1 MIFNDADSEKSP
13 LVSVIIPTYN
23 YGHFLSE
30 TLNSVLG
37 QTYSN
42 WECIVIDNGSTD
54 NTKIIVQ
61 NFIQT
66 DKRFRYFKIE
76 HSTTSKSR
84 NEGIKNASGVFIQFL
99 DSDDQIE
106 NGKLTNQ
113 VDSFQ
118 KHPSAGLVYSHA
130 LYYNDGDPTNLRLTH
145 DESNVAWMPTFT
157 GNSWEMLSTLYKRN
171 IFVVS
176 SPLIRKSL
184 VEEVGRFYAPL
195 NWVEDWEFWLRV
207 LAANT
212 LMVFDNSSDSA
223 SLIRVHSKSLSRN
236 RLKMYQQS
244 LIARKKLVALLISLK
259 IKGFENA
266 QALID
271 DNSAY
276 EAYLY
281 RLLYQESISS
291 NKLNAFKYL
300 YSYAKRKKDWKIIAK
315 FISGLLTRKFP
326 VFSTQ

>member
-1 MIFNDADSEKSP
+1 MISSSDEKSP
-13 LVSVIIPTYN
+13 LVSVVIPTYN

-30 TLNSVLG
+30 TLHSVLS
-37 QTYSN
+37 QTYTI
-42 WECIVIDNGSTD
+42 WECLVIDNGSTD
-54 NTKIIVQ
+54 NTETIVE
-61 NFIQT
+61 NFIKS

-84 NEGIKNASGVFIQFL
+84 NVGIKNASGTFIQFL

-106 NGKLTNQ
+106 KEKLANQ
-113 VDSFQ
+113 IELFHQ
-118 KHPSAGLVYSHA
+118 HPSAGIVYSHA
-130 LYYNDGDPTNLRLTH
+130 MYYDDGNPSSLRLTH
-145 DESNVAWMPTFT
+145 DNSNEAWMPAFT
-157 GNSWEMLSTLYKRN
+157 GNSWEMLPILYKRN

-207 LAANT
+207 LAENT
-212 LMVFDNSSDSA
+212 LMVFDDSPDSA

-244 LIARKKLVALLISLK
+244 LIARKKLVNLLISLK
-259 IKGFENA
+259 VKGFENA

-300 YSYAKRKKDWKIIAK
+300 YSYAKRKKDWKIMAK
-315 FISGLLTRKFP
+315 FISGLFNRKFP